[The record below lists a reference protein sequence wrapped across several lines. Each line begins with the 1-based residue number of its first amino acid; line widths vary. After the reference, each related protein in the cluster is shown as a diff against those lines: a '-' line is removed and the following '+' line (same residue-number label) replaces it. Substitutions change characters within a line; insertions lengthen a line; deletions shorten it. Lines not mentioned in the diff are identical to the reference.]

1 MIGKD
6 RVRSLA
12 ASEQPNA
19 VRVRR
24 HLHTNPE
31 LSFEEERTAA
41 YIADELRA
49 SGIDAHVDGA
59 THGVIGLIAGRGG
72 SPANRV
78 ADHGN
83 GPVVAL
89 RADMDALPIRE
100 ETQHEYRSANEG
112 VMHACGHDGHVACVL
127 TAGRILAALRDEL
140 AGGIKL
146 IFQPAE
152 ERAPGGAL
160 AMIESG
166 VLESPRVD
174 RIYGQHVNTELPA
187 GTVGFASGLFMASAD
202 EIYID
207 VRGRGGHAAKPHQA
221 TDPVVIASTL
231 IVTLQQIVSRNADP
245 NTPSVLSFGRVRADG
260 AANVIPD
267 KVEIAGTFR
276 TVNDTWR
283 ETALE
288 RIRETSSSLASMLG
302 GEATVR
308 IVRGYPALVNDP
320 QTTGSARSR
329 AVDYLGEQ
337 RVVDLGPE
345 MWSEDFAYYGRHR
358 PSCFYNLGVRNEA
371 RGIVHPV
378 HTPRFDLD
386 EEALQVGSGLL
397 AWIAIGALEGTLE
410 SAAG

>member
-6 RVRSLA
+6 RVQSLA
-12 ASEQPNA
+12 ASEQGEA

-24 HLHTNPE
+24 HLHAHPE

-41 YIADELRA
+41 FIANELRA
-49 SGIDAHVDGA
+49 SGIDVEVDDT
-59 THGVIGLIAGRGG
+59 THGIVALVAGH
-72 SPANRV
+72 
-78 ADHGN
+78 DGN

-100 ETQHEYRSANEG
+100 DEQHECRSTNEG

-127 TAGRILAALRDEL
+127 TAGRILSALGDEL
-140 AGGIKL
+140 PGTVKL

-160 AMIESG
+160 GMIESG
-166 VLESPRVD
+166 VLDSPRVG
-174 RIYGQHVNTELPA
+174 RVYGQHVNTELPA

-202 EIYID
+202 EIYLE
-207 VRGRGGHAAKPHQA
+207 VRGRGGHAAKPHQT

-245 NTPSVLSFGRVRADG
+245 NTPSVLSFGRLIADG

-267 KVEIAGTFR
+267 TVEIAGTFR
-276 TVNDTWR
+276 TVDDRWR

-288 RIRETSSSLASMLG
+288 RIRETTNSLARMLG
-302 GEATVR
+302 GEAEVR
-308 IVRGYPALVNDP
+308 IVRGYPSLINDP
-320 QTTGSARSR
+320 QTTASARAR

-345 MWSEDFAYYGRHR
+345 MWAEDFAYYGRHR
-358 PSCFYNLGVRNEA
+358 PSCFYNLGVRNEE
-371 RGIVHPV
+371 RSIVHPV
-378 HTPRFDLD
+378 HTSRFDLD
-386 EEALQVGSGLL
+386 EDALQVGSGLL
-397 AWIAIGALEGTLE
+397 AWIAIGALESE
-410 SAAG
+410 SD